1 MQKECKKANKKELR
15 TAVFVLLSVV
25 ATLAFGI
32 FNTAVYVMRGAL
44 WSLCIAIYYYFVFAI
59 KIALLW
65 YETILKNKVDSNDK
79 KRVTANLVYRALF
92 FVIDVALIAPIA
104 LMALNQR
111 EVHYSDV
118 TAIAFSAYTVYKI
131 TASALNLKRARR
143 GDNLS
148 AQTLRALNFKDALLS
163 VIALQYVLTQTFGT
177 SPALD
182 IMCQITNLLLW
193 LIIVGVSVWG
203 LVEVARAKK
212 TMDISTQSD
221 VIVK

>member
-1 MQKECKKANKKELR
+1 MQKEYKKANKKELR
-15 TAVFVLLSVV
+15 TAIFVLLSVV

-32 FNTAVYVMRGAL
+32 FNTAVYVMRDAL

-59 KIALLW
+59 KITLLW
-65 YETILKNKVDSNDK
+65 HEGILKNKAERVIS
-79 KRVTANLVYRALF
+79 KRITANLVYRALF
-92 FVIDVALIAPIA
+92 FVVDVALITPIA

-131 TASALNLKRARR
+131 TASALNFKKANK

-163 VIALQYVLTQTFGT
+163 VIALQYVLIQTFGT
-177 SPALD
+177 SNALD
-182 IMCQITNLLLW
+182 ILCQVTNLLLW
-193 LIIVGVSVWG
+193 LIIVGVSV
-203 LVEVARAKK
+203 LELIDVVKAKK
-212 TMDISTQSD
+212 KHECALWHD
-221 VIVK
+221 